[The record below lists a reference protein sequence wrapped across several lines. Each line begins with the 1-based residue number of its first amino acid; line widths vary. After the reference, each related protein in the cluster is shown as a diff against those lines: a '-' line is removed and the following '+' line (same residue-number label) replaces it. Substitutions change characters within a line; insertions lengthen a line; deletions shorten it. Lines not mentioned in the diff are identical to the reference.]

1 MADAGKVTDMFIQTL
16 AQIVGV
22 KNIITKRD
30 DMESYCGDESPT
42 STPHYPEVVVKPD
55 CTEEVS
61 RVLALA
67 NAEKIPVT
75 PRGAG
80 TGVSGGAVPI
90 KGGIVLSLERMN
102 HIKEIDGDNFV
113 VVAQPGVRLMDLC
126 QAVEAQGGK
135 VYRVT
140 LIRDTSPT
148 WWTDWRGEVVADVRG
163 ELSGYHQM
171 PFPWM
176 AVLGVAFVALLA
188 YFLIRPTI
196 ESVTELIWGP
206 GGGSFP
212 WPIIVVGLVM
222 LGGTFTGSRRSN
234 E

>member
-1 MADAGKVTDMFIQTL
+1 MIRRMGLRAYEPYTDRVTPYGRL
-16 AQIVGV
+16 HSG
-22 KNIITKRD
+22 
-30 DMESYCGDESPT
+30 P
-42 STPHYPEVVVKPD
+42 
-55 CTEEVS
+55 
-61 RVLALA
+61 
-67 NAEKIPVT
+67 AEKMT
-75 PRGAG
+75 FHFR
-80 TGVSGGAVPI
+80 TGPEQISFTDSWLKDSYVSEMV
-90 KGGIVLSLERMN
+90 
-102 HIKEIDGDNFV
+102 
-113 VVAQPGVRLMDLC
+113 

-206 GGGSFP
+206 GGGSPP
-212 WPIIVVGLVM
+212 WPIIVVGLVI
-222 LGGTFTGSRRSN
+222 LSGTFTRSRRSN